1 VERRELNK
9 EIMLTFKEW
18 LNVRDP
24 EMLLEMDRR
33 GFLGT
38 LGAMAATGLASKAMG
53 AGAGGDWKQLGYREV
68 TNMKDWQ
75 MQPSYGFDDHGQMA
89 TRDDIIN
96 NIHIQLKNNDIA
108 DVDNSLSNKK
118 RNELIPGQDFRI
130 FEVIPENFLKYLVP
144 DAERFKKDFA
154 SFKDARAKL
163 GNDKSWQFASKQSV
177 EQFSKPKLVVF
188 LPTRMSKKGG
198 RGSAEGESRE
208 FSGTA
213 MAFKPYVYDAQ
224 TDSYKRN
231 SKFNMRT
238 LLGEKSVIIPF
249 PGDISKLN
257 VEQLPQDIKSTLAH
271 EIRHTT
277 QEQGTGSS
285 HVLARQQGGAMRGKE
300 SYLGNSA
307 EMGVRIAVL
316 KEMIDAGR
324 LNNLFENAI
333 RQNVYAGSVNMPM
346 KIVWAQEI
354 KNRFKTWQ
362 SSSEKMK
369 AADLISVQPCGHKLG
384 YRIDQMSDADYKAGT
399 KTKLDER
406 QAFQNNVIASFIT
419 SFINQDRHL
428 QELYKSVM
436 HGENMMSGNMGIGV
450 EEIKDELD
458 RIDLGENP
466 AATAYNNGM
475 VKYVLDNWDYVV
487 QDPRSTG
494 VARA

>member
-1 VERRELNK
+1 
-9 EIMLTFKEW
+9 MQTFREW
-18 LNVRDP
+18 LSVRDP
-24 EMLLEMDRR
+24 QILMEMNRR

-53 AGAGGDWKQLGYREV
+53 AVSGGDWKQLGYREI

-89 TRDDIIN
+89 KRDDIIN
-96 NIHIQLKNNDIA
+96 NIHILLKNNDIDQLA
-108 DVDNSLSNKK
+108 GVENSIANKK
-118 RNELIPGQDFRI
+118 RNELVPGKDFRI
-130 FEVIPENFLKYLVP
+130 FEVIPETFLMKYLIK
-144 DAERFKKDFA
+144 DSEKFKRDLK
-154 SFKDARAKL
+154 SFKDARTKL
-163 GNDKSWQFASKQSV
+163 GAGDDDDLKYPSKQSV

-188 LPTRMSKKGG
+188 LPTRMSRKNSKG
-198 RGSAEGESRE
+198 AKEGESRE
-208 FSGTA
+208 FSGLA
-213 MAFKPYVYDAQ
+213 HAFKPYVYDAE

-238 LLGEKSVIIPF
+238 LLGEKSVIMPV
-249 PGDISKLN
+249 PEDLRKLN
-257 VEQLPQDIKSTLAH
+257 IEQLPEDIKSVLAH

-277 QEQGTGSS
+277 QEGGTGQR
-285 HVLARQQGGAMRGKE
+285 HVLARQRGGAMQGKD
-300 SYLGNSA
+300 SYLGNSN

-316 KEMIDAGR
+316 KEMVDAGR
-324 LNNLFENAI
+324 LNNLFENAV
-333 RQNVYAGSVNMPM
+333 RQTVYSDILHMPM
-346 KIVWAQEI
+346 KMVWAQEV
-354 KNRFKTWQ
+354 KKKFKTWQ

-369 AADLISVQPCGHKLG
+369 AVDLISVQPCGHKLG
-384 YRIDQMSDADYKAGT
+384 YRIDQMSDADYKSGK

-406 QAFQNNVIASFIT
+406 QAFQNDVIATFIT
-419 SFINQDRHL
+419 SFINQDRQL

-436 HGENMMSGNMGIGV
+436 HGENFMSGNMGIGV

-487 QDPRSTG
+487 HDDKGGKTI
-494 VARA
+494 V